1 MTALDAAVH
10 PAGTARPDPRQFAA
24 GGGRPYEAALA
35 AGAGR
40 LRLAP
45 TGGHRPP
52 ASALPVPTGHSVL
65 DVARYAGPADAVD
78 LEVLRRARGPVL
90 DVGCGPGRMVHAA
103 LREGMPALGI
113 DVAAAA
119 VAVARDR
126 GLPVLHRSV
135 FGPVPVARG
144 WGTVLLLDGNVGIGG
159 DPSGLLSRCAQL
171 VAPWGAVVV
180 ETHPD
185 AARDRAFEAVVTD
198 DAGRRSL
205 PFAWAE
211 VGADALVGHAAAAGL
226 AGGSRWVRDGRT
238 FVGLVPLRPVR

>member
-1 MTALDAAVH
+1 VTALDPAAGALDVRH
-10 PAGTARPDPRQFAA
+10 FAG

-45 TGGHRPP
+45 ARG
-52 ASALPVPTGHSVL
+52 SAAAVLPVPAGHSVL

-78 LEVLRRARGPVL
+78 VEVLRRARGPVL

-103 LREGMPALGI
+103 LRAGLPALGI
-113 DVAAAA
+113 DVSVAA

-135 FGPVPVARG
+135 FGHVPVARG

-159 DPSGLLSRCAQL
+159 DPSGLLFRCAQL

-180 ETHPD
+180 ETHP
-185 AARDRAFEAVVTD
+185 AASRDRAFEAVVTD

-211 VGADALVGHAAAAGL
+211 VGADALAPHASAAGL
-226 AGGSRWVRDGRT
+226 AVGSRWVRTGRT
-238 FVGLVPLRPVR
+238 FVGLVPAR